1 MKKYSPLI
9 LLVALASSVA
19 FLSACEP
26 PYEGEIVT
34 YYARSWEGWAD
45 EWLDEKAKEFN
56 DLDLGIRVNVKHFDD
71 STYFDAVTS
80 ARENNRAPDI
90 YLATYSQVLNEGVYG
105 GYCEPIE
112 GLISEEVIADINES
126 IIPMISSKGKIYAY
140 PILTELG
147 TMLYYRKSM
156 LTAAGVTKAPATWAD
171 MLTACAKIK
180 PTLKKGQYCL
190 GLCKDTST
198 GWTNWAVEYNT
209 SGHLALNDRWD
220 TCLVD
225 CPEYRE
231 IAGYYWDLYKDGY
244 CPDGNL
250 ASYSGMID
258 PLATDKAAMV
268 ITGSWAIGTIV
279 NDYVDIMDDIGV
291 TQIATKTGSTELCTS
306 TIGGFTAM
314 ISSTSKHKEA
324 AAKVIEYLHATPE
337 VAGTYFEKGG
347 FCKGMPSNAV
357 AAWAAEHVTDQY
369 QKFYD
374 AVTQVSEHAIP
385 EPRFSWEITGHLSIY
400 YQTVMTN
407 SKKTLKTKEEYI
419 EAAMTNCLKSINTT
433 MSAPTYETNPELD

>member
-1 MKKYSPLI
+1 MKNKFLGITI
-9 LLVALASSVA
+9 LALTTMVFSLAS
-19 FLSACEP
+19 CEK
-26 PYEGEIVT
+26 PYTGETVT

-45 EWLDEKAKEFN
+45 EWLDAKAKEFN
-56 DLDLGIRVNVKHFDD
+56 DLDLGIRVKIKHFDD

-80 ARENNRAPDI
+80 ARENGRAPDI
-90 YLATYSQVLNEGVYG
+90 YLATYSQVLNEGVYPG
-105 GYCEPIE
+105 FCAPLE
-112 GLISEEVIADINES
+112 GLMSEEVLADINES

-147 TMLYYRKSM
+147 TMLFYRKSM
-156 LTAAGVTKAPATWAD
+156 LQKAGVSKVPSTWD
-171 MLTACAKIK
+171 EMIDACSKIK
-180 PTLKKGQYCL
+180 PTLKKVQYCL

-209 SGHLALNDRWD
+209 SGHLALNDKWD
-220 TCLVD
+220 KCLVD

-250 ASYSGMID
+250 DSYAGMINA
-258 PLATDKAAMV
+258 LATDKAAMV

-279 NDYVDIMDDIGV
+279 NDYVDIMDDIGAAP
-291 TQIATKTGSTELCTS
+291 IATKTGDTNLCSS

-314 ISSTSKHKEA
+314 ISASSEHKEA

-337 VAGTYFEKGG
+337 VAGTYFQAGG
-347 FCKGMPSNAV
+347 FCKGVPSNKV
-357 AAWAAEHVTDQY
+357 KQWCDEHVTEQY
-369 QKFYD
+369 KAYYD
-374 AVTQVSEHAIP
+374 AVNLVNEHAIP
-385 EPRFSWEITGHLSIY
+385 EPRFSWEVTCTLSIF

-407 SKKTLKTKEEYI
+407 SKKTVKTKEQYI
-419 EAAMTNCLKSINTT
+419 EDAMKNCLKSIDNI
-433 MSAPTYETNPELD
+433 MKAPTYETNPEIN